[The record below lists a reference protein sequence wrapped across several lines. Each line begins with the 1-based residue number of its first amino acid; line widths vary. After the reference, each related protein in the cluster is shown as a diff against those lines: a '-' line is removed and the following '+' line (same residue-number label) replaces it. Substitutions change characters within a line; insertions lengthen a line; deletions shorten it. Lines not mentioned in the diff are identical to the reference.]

1 MQTVELKL
9 IVERLSK
16 CSDDFSDQY
25 EIFTKDTLIELQ
37 KQYDKFMLG
46 ISDCYDALGV
56 LIGTAE
62 VENIKNK
69 R

>member
-1 MQTVELKL
+1 MNKPMQTVGLKL

-16 CSDDFSDQY
+16 CSDDFLD
-25 EIFTKDTLIELQ
+25 
-37 KQYDKFMLG
+37 QYDKFMLG
-46 ISDCYDALGV
+46 IINFYDALGV